1 MCYNTEV
8 AMNERRYYV
17 LAPEFAIAKS
27 LFHLWAFFFII
38 VPIIFGVLRIIA
50 VCGIIDVFTN
60 KKD

>member
-1 MCYNTEV
+1 
-8 AMNERRYYV
+8 MNERRYYV